1 MQFIYLRKDKSRIS
15 RIYKYL
21 VIRKQH
27 NKEYDQKILK
37 DTATDTQ
44 DIQKASKYIKDAQH
58 P

>member
-1 MQFIYLRKDKSRIS
+1 MLTKDKSRIS

-21 VIRKQH
+21 MIRKQH